1 MKLLLAA
8 LLVLVLAGGL
18 EARELGIMPRSSQ
31 PITVKSDHLA
41 SDTTNRTA
49 TFSGR
54 VTAQQGDLT
63 IVCDQLLVR
72 YAGTGNDVDEVVAS
86 GNVRITQGERLAFAG
101 RAVYDNAAGVIRLE
115 EKPRV
120 QQGEDSIVGAVIT
133 YYVNELKSVVTSGPG
148 QRVEAVIRPGGEQ
161 KRVPGFK

>member
-1 MKLLLAA
+1 MKWLLVALLALA
-8 LLVLVLAGGL
+8 LANTVVAK
-18 EARELGIMPRSSQ
+18 ELGTLVRSSQ

-72 YAGTGNDVDEVVAS
+72 YAAKGNDVDEVVAT
-86 GNVRITQGERLAFAG
+86 GAVRISQGERLAFAG
-101 RAVYDNAAGVIRLE
+101 RAVYDNAAGIIRLE

-120 QQGEDSIVGAVIT
+120 QQGEDTIVGAVIS
-133 YYVNELKSVVTSGPG
+133 YYVNESKSVVTGGPG
-148 QRVEAVIRPGGEQ
+148 QRVEAVIRPGGEL
-161 KRVPGFK
+161 KRVPGTK